1 MIRRLLLLCLAA
13 GLIAGGVALYRAFS
27 RPRGIVLTGIVTTH
41 EVNVSPLIQGRLAQ
55 LLVKEG
61 DNVKSGQLVAVIDQ
75 QELRADRAFYSDSAR
90 GAAEQVQ
97 ESEAA
102 LKFQEAQTRDQI
114 RQAEAAVEA
123 TNAKLREAKAN
134 LDLARSNFDR
144 TQELNKKGVYPA
156 QSLDQAQSAYQAAGA
171 EVDSMQKQVDVQLA
185 SVALARSSE
194 NQITM
199 RLKQVEAGRRQL
211 DAAGAQV
218 KKAQVRLQYTEIRAP
233 IDGVV
238 SVLSAR
244 QGEVLGIGQPIL
256 TLINPDDL
264 WIRADIEE
272 TYIDRIHPGDEL
284 RFRLPSGAERS
295 GTVFYRG
302 VDADFAT
309 QRDVSD
315 IKRDIRTFEF
325 RLRADNRDRSLWP
338 GLTAYVS
345 LPPDVLGVVH

>member
-1 MIRRLLLLCLAA
+1 MIRRLLLLCLVVA
-13 GLIAGGVALYRAFS
+13 LAGGGVVLYKTLN
-27 RPRGIVLTGIVTTH
+27 RPHGIVLTGIVTTH
-41 EVNVSPLIQGRLAQ
+41 EVNVSPVIQGRLAQ

-61 DNVKSGQLVAVIDQ
+61 DSVKSGQLVAVIDP
-75 QELRADRAFYSDSAR
+75 QELRADQAFYSHSAR

-114 RQAEAAVEA
+114 RQAEASLEA
-123 TNAKLREAKAN
+123 TNAKLREAQAN
-134 LDLARSNFDR
+134 LDLARTTLDR
-144 TQELNKKGVYPA
+144 TQELSRKGVYPT
-156 QSLDQAQSAYQAAGA
+156 QSLDQARSAYQAASA
-171 EVDSMQKQVDVQLA
+171 AADSAKKQVDVQLA
-185 SVALARSSE
+185 SVALARSNE

-199 RLKQVEAGRRQL
+199 RLKELEAGRHQL
-211 DAAGAQV
+211 EAAGAQV
-218 KKAQVRLQYTEIRAP
+218 KKAKVRLQYTDICAP

-238 SVLSAR
+238 SVLAAR
-244 QGEVLGIGQPIL
+244 QGEVLSVGQSIL

-272 TYIDRIHPGDEL
+272 TYVDRIRPGIQL
-284 RFRLPSGAERS
+284 TFRLPSGAERT

-302 VDADFAT
+302 LDADFAT
-309 QRDVSD
+309 QRDVSNV
-315 IKRDIRTFEF
+315 KRDIRTFEF

-345 LPPDVLGVVH
+345 LPPEFVGAAR

>member
-1 MIRRLLLLCLAA
+1 MIRRLLILCLVG
-13 GLIAGGVALYRAFS
+13 GLAAGGVALYRTFN

-41 EVNVSPLIQGRLAQ
+41 EVNVSPLIQGRLSQ

-61 DNVKSGQLVAVIDQ
+61 DSVKSGQLVAVIDP
-75 QELRADRAFYSDSAR
+75 QELRADQAFYSNSAR

-102 LKFQEAQTRDQI
+102 LKLQEAQTRDQI
-114 RQAEAAVEA
+114 RQAEAALEA

-134 LDLARSNFDR
+134 LDLAKTNFDR

-156 QSLDQAQSAYQAAGA
+156 QSLDQAQSAYHASVA

-185 SVALARSSE
+185 AVALARSTE

-211 DAAGAQV
+211 EAAGAQV
-218 KKAQVRLQYTEIRAP
+218 KKAQVRLQYTEIHAP

-244 QGEVLGIGQPIL
+244 QGEVLGIGQPVL

-272 TYIDRIHPGDEL
+272 TYIDRIHLGDRL
-284 RFRLPSGAERS
+284 NFRLPSGAART

-345 LPPDVLGVVH
+345 LPPELVGAVN

>member
-1 MIRRLLLLCLAA
+1 MIRRLLLLFLAA
-13 GLIAGGVALYRAFS
+13 ALVGGGIALYRTLN

-41 EVNVSPLIQGRLAQ
+41 EVNVSPQIQGRLSQ

-61 DNVKSGQLVAVIDQ
+61 DTVKTGQLLAVIDP
-75 QELRADRAFYSDSAR
+75 QELRADQTFYSNSER

-114 RQAEAAVEA
+114 RQTEASLEA
-123 TNAKLREAKAN
+123 TEAKLREAKAN
-134 LDLARSNFDR
+134 LELARTNFDR
-144 TQELNKKGVYPA
+144 TQELNKKGVYPT
-156 QSLDQAQSAYQAAGA
+156 QSLDQARSAYEAANA
-171 EVDSMQKQVDVQLA
+171 EVESMQKQVDVQLA
-185 SVALARSSE
+185 AVALARSNE

-199 RLKQVEAGRRQL
+199 RLKQLAAGRRQL
-211 DAAGAQV
+211 AAAGAQV
-218 KKAQVRLQYTEIRAP
+218 KKAQVRLEYTEIHAP

-238 SVLSAR
+238 SVLAAR
-244 QGEVLGIGQPIL
+244 QGEVLSVGQPIL

-272 TYIDRIHPGDEL
+272 TYMDRIRPGEQL
-284 RFRLPSGAERS
+284 KFRLPSGAERT

-315 IKRDIRTFEF
+315 IKRDIKTFEI

-345 LPPDVLGVVH
+345 LPPEMVGAVR